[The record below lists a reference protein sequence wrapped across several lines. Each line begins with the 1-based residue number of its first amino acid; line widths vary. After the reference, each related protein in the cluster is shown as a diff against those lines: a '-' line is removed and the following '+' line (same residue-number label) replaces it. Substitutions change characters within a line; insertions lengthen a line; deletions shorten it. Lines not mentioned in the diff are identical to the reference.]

1 MMRRPA
7 LARAFTALNRA
18 VMSNDGRVG
27 SELKRLIGHVA
38 SRVAGCRYCEAH
50 TIRAAARFGAAEA
63 RDARRLDAVWS
74 FRSSDLFDD
83 AERAALEFACAAASV
98 PGAVTPEI
106 AAELRRHWDDG
117 EIVEITGVVALFGF
131 LNRWNDAMATELE
144 APPQPMASAGWPRRA
159 GRAASTGAPPD
170 GAEGDDPQAAAADRR
185 HGPRGLRRP
194 CAHAGAASVRDRGAH
209 DGAAARLRAA
219 RAGRRPTTAAC
230 SSRAASA
237 TATSPT
243 SGSTTSPA
251 GCSTGSRSASPTSAG
266 WHAPAAAPTA

>member
-1 MMRRPA
+1 QCAAMPLVEPLPADRDPEIAELARFFEGTLGFAPNSVLTMMRRPA

-27 SELKRLIGHVA
+27 SELKWLIGHVA

-63 RDARRLDAVWS
+63 RDARRLEAVWS
-74 FRSSDLFDD
+74 FRGSALFDD

-98 PGAVTPEI
+98 PGTVTPAI

-144 APPQPMASAGWPRRA
+144 AP
-159 GRAASTGAPPD
+159 
-170 GAEGDDPQAAAADRR
+170 AAADGERWLATQGWTR
-185 HGPRGLRRP
+185 GKHGG
-194 CAHAGAASVRDRGAH
+194 
-209 DGAAARLRAA
+209 
-219 RAGRRPTTAAC
+219 TA
-230 SSRAASA
+230 
-237 TATSPT
+237 
-243 SGSTTSPA
+243 
-251 GCSTGSRSASPTSAG
+251 
-266 WHAPAAAPTA
+266 